1 MALILNIETSTDVC
15 SVALSRDGQILFSE
29 VDKEGPSHAKLIGPF
44 IDKALKVAENLELKP
59 DAISVSSGPGS
70 YTGLRIGVSIAKGVC
85 YALGIPLISIPTL
98 DLLSDMFINSIEHS
112 ENILI
117 RPVLDARRME
127 VYTGLYNG
135 KGICIESAKA
145 LIVNESSFEA
155 ELTEK
160 LVYFVGNGSAKLRN
174 VLHSQNAR
182 FVDELKP
189 LAEAMVKLA
198 EVSYNKSNFVDVAYF
213 EPFYL
218 KEFVATVSKKNVI
231 PEK

>member
-29 VDKEGPSHAKLIGPF
+29 VEKDGPSHAKLIGPF
-44 IDKALKVAENLELKP
+44 IDKALKVAESLEMKP

-85 YALGIPLISIPTL
+85 YGLGIPLISVPTL
-98 DLLSDMFINSIEHS
+98 DLLSDMFINSFELS
-112 ENILI
+112 ENVLI

-127 VYTGLYNG
+127 VYTGLYNKSG
-135 KGICIESAKA
+135 KCIEGARA
-145 LIVNESSFEA
+145 VIVNENSFDE
-155 ELTEK
+155 ELTDK
-160 LVYFVGNGSAKLRN
+160 LVYFVGNGSAKLRD

-182 FVDELKP
+182 FEDNLKP

-198 EVSYNKSNFVDVAYF
+198 EKSYSKSDFVDVAYF

>member
-29 VDKEGPSHAKLIGPF
+29 VDIEGPSHAKLIGPF

-98 DLLSDMFINSIEHS
+98 DLLTDMFINSIENS

-127 VYTGLYNG
+127 VYTGLYNE
-135 KGICIESAKA
+135 KGFSIEGAKA
-145 LIVNESSFEA
+145 LIVNENSFENELA
-155 ELTEK
+155 EN

-174 VLHSQNAR
+174 VLLSQNAR
-182 FVDELKP
+182 FVDDLKP
-189 LAEAMVKLA
+189 LAEAMIKLA
-198 EVSYNKSNFVDVAYF
+198 EKSYDESDFVDVAYF

-218 KEFVATVSKKNVI
+218 KEFIATVSKKNII